1 MERKWIKLAVLVSV
15 CWLITLSAIVGSY
28 RSVENSQL
36 QVEELGYE
44 VEKLRNSFYFDNSFR
59 AKLLNSQ
66 ELNLQILYALRL
78 QIGADYRDSWL
89 SPDLNQL
96 LYTVDRF
103 IDLAKAYVDNEVAV
117 SELARQI
124 RRIRTHYPDQHPLS
138 DYYFQ
143 LSANVFETLYDTS
156 NQSIQA
162 ARDVDRIYQHST
174 LLEGKEKKEL
184 QQVVAEVSLVLGS
197 YAQGSYFVDNLIAHD
212 VSAELAI
219 IAGKYQELREQHLM
233 LAILVSLLT
242 VGALLSIILL
252 TYHPAQSRAVAIHR
266 EQVPPVSRSQQA
278 KADSADDEINF
289 DDMVTSLNG
298 DIESVCMLLRV
309 FVSDHAQDIQELRA
323 LLTESPVDAQRKAHS
338 LKGIGGSLGV
348 VQLRDAAAELE
359 TAIAKE
365 SDTVPL
371 LLVELEKHL
380 DATIKAAQ
388 TFLNIHNVDLN

>member
-252 TYHPAQSRAVAIHR
+252 TYHPAQSRAVAVQR

-298 DIESVCMLLRV
+298 DIESVCMLLQV